1 MENTFNENQA
11 RADFKT
17 LIKKGKAYYIQ
28 LFVSLMAFAGFVGLF
43 SSIII
48 WIWIGWSIAWKVFL
62 TSLIV
67 LIFFRMLTLGVEKGL
82 QEMEDKHIENIKKG
96 VDITIPKGLNI
107 KKSKFQQR
115 LEELYEERKKQNNL

>member
-82 QEMEDKHIENIKKG
+82 QEMEDKHIE
-96 VDITIPKGLNI
+96 KGLNI